1 MENPLFEKKKI
12 INLLSNYKSHKK
24 SIKLKNFLSIHS
36 MSHQKI
42 HLKKNFNMYQNNN
55 NETNENNEFEFK
67 FKQFKAIIIK

>member
-1 MENPLFEKKKI
+1 
-12 INLLSNYKSHKK
+12 
-24 SIKLKNFLSIHS
+24 